1 MVSAINKICGYAY
14 IQIDTSTSMNIYIF
28 IDTKYMN
35 HTHKVFCQTQ
45 DQTPF
50 GKADGMPAVQRAKIL
65 ILIEEIGSS
74 ITFKIKKNCKN
85 ILEQEYTIDL
95 KKLSEYEK
103 WINMKQRITP
113 PPDVPE
119 GKTFIEINCCR

>member
-1 MVSAINKICGYAY
+1 MMEYFVFQSKTHLIVHILTEGMGIPTGCWLEWTLVSNQGRG
-14 IQIDTSTSMNIYIF
+14 
-28 IDTKYMN
+28 
-35 HTHKVFCQTQ
+35 TQ